1 MPRIAAANIAEHVQ
15 QQEAA
20 ILTAAARLFAEK
32 GVSGTDLAD
41 IAEAV
46 GLARSSLYRYFPDKD
61 HILLR
66 WFERELQPVI
76 EQSNAIIA
84 GPGAPEERLLLWLDF
99 QLDYVTDPQHD
110 LAPMLQSEIGAVSP
124 EVQAAIG
131 MGHARLYGTLSSLV
145 DDALAES
152 PSGAKR
158 HRVRAATST
167 GAADRDPRIV
177 GALLSGL
184 LRGAAEAATH
194 GADTETVRRE
204 LHAAARSVL
213 AVDAEA

>member
-1 MPRIAAANIAEHVQ
+1 MPRISAANIAEHVR

-20 ILTAAARLFAEK
+20 IVAAAAALFAEK

-66 WFERELQPVI
+66 WFELELEPVI
-76 EQSNAIIA
+76 EQSNAIIE
-84 GPGAPEERLLLWLDF
+84 GPGSPTERLLAWLDF

-131 MGHARLYGTLSSLV
+131 QGHARLYGTLSSLV
-145 DDALAES
+145 RDALAT
-152 PSGAKR
+152 PPPGATR
-158 HRVRAATST
+158 RRSVAVAD
-167 GAADRDPRIV
+167 DRDPRIV
-177 GALLSGL
+177 GSLLSGL
-184 LRGAAEAATH
+184 LRGAAEATSN
-194 GADTETVRRE
+194 GADTEAARQE
-204 LHAAARSVL
+204 LHRAARHVL
-213 AVDAEA
+213 QAP